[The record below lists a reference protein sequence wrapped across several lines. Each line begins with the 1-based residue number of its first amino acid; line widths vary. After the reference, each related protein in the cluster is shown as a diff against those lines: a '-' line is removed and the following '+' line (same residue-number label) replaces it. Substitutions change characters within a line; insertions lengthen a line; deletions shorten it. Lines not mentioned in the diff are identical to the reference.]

1 MMEIM
6 TNTGSLSATADKR
19 SLMQLVCFALV
30 GLGNTVTALFLVW
43 VFHALLGLEVW
54 VASGGAYTVATVQS
68 YLVNREWT
76 FAGAAKRNAG
86 PQFFAFIAVNIVCG
100 TLFSAL
106 NAYLEQHLDLILSTA
121 IAIAVT
127 FPISFILN
135 RFFVFFD
142 ERR

>member
-19 SLMQLVCFALV
+19 SLMQLVCFAFV
-30 GLGNTVTALFLVW
+30 GLANTVVALFLVW
-43 VFHALLGLEVW
+43 VFHVLLGLDVW
-54 VASGGAYTVATVQS
+54 VASGAAYAVATVQS
-68 YLVNREWT
+68 YLLNREWT
-76 FAGAAKRNAG
+76 FAGSAKRNAR
-86 PQFFAFIAVNIVCG
+86 PQFLAFLAVNIVCG
-100 TLFSAL
+100 TLFSVL
-106 NAYLEQHLDLILSTA
+106 NEYIERSLDLILSTA
-121 IAIAVT
+121 TAIAVT